1 MALYELSIE
10 PAHVVEA
17 ERVIALDGRDYPTL
31 VMHWESRL
39 FDQPWETTL
48 VLDYTIALPPLGAG
62 GAAPAPG
69 QAAPSS
75 FIPVRVGAFVGGA
88 PTKYFYFGT
97 EMNESVPR
105 IGPEMENL
113 ATPSSTYQEFLLDDR
128 SCPIPYLK
136 LIAATPR
143 IYGNGAQDYYAPPI
157 PVERFDATPKP
168 HHLADNFPNVVAG
181 LEPITGEK
189 LIDPAIGSWTGSR
202 YVGIRQMAIL
212 RQGKVVGM
220 VRRTGKVDRDL
231 APPEVARR
239 DPNLDVRDAWVAID
253 FGTRSTVVAVR
264 GDRSGQTMIRLGT
277 LDAAV
282 RSADFENPSEIGFD
296 ALRNTTKAWRER
308 VIQPQT
314 RWDEV
319 RSGFAARELRRADG
333 VDGVKRSAAAI
344 ARLGMLREYVEKK
357 LPFQMRGY
365 SDPETNEALKKPA
378 PPVIDE
384 EGIGAHDPFDPIELY
399 AYHLGLT
406 LNHRLRGLYLRY
418 EIAMP
423 TGWPRDRRTSVL
435 VAFRR
440 GIFRSL
446 PAGLVEY
453 HDLEKLQ
460 VTDAGPTALHFV
472 ATAFRVFSIAP
483 THGPVTFAVI
493 EAGASESGMLFGV
506 LRDPTGEE
514 KRDGKERVIEY
525 LETESLPW
533 FGAERLLHRLA
544 YQVYCDHIAE
554 MSDNRVPIEK
564 PDEEEGIGGGEEL
577 LNTTPEARG
586 NRTLLIESLRPLFE
600 GDPTYRMPTM
610 IRLADEGGN
619 VREIK
624 LALNRVT
631 LRQTMD
637 AWFLKAA
644 TEFKDHVVAALQRL
658 ARGADPYEGLRII
671 LGGRM
676 SMHMALQD
684 AVTKAFPPN
693 VRIHKF
699 REPDKTNLAAPTVKT
714 ACAVGILSMR
724 FDKIGALTR
733 SEQRDAF
740 RYRVGRARHG
750 QLQDALDP
758 SVEYDAWRDMGN
770 CTKPV
775 VEVLFMRADDDGEVA
790 ADDPRVMRV
799 GCDFGVDA
807 VGQRLFMRAVGEHR
821 VEVGVSGSGDEPGQ
835 ENPRIAVDLT
845 TGMAIPL

>member
-17 ERVIALDGRDYPTL
+17 QHVIALEGRDYPTL

-39 FDQPWETTL
+39 FDQPWETTV

-62 GAAPAPG
+62 APG
-69 QAAPSS
+69 GSTA

-97 EMNESVPR
+97 EMNETVPR

-113 ATPSSTYQEFLLDDR
+113 ATPASTYQEFLLDER

-143 IYGNGAQDYYAPPI
+143 IYGNGPQDYYAPPI
-157 PVERFDATPKP
+157 PVERFDALPKP

-189 LIDPAIGSWTGSR
+189 LIDPAIGSWVGSR

-220 VRRTGKVDRDL
+220 VRRTGKIDRDQ
-231 APPEVARR
+231 APPEVSRR
-239 DPNLDVRDAWVAID
+239 DPKLDVRDAWVGID
-253 FGTRSTVVAVR
+253 FGTRSTVVAIR
-264 GDRSGQTMIRLGT
+264 GERTPLTMVRLGT
-277 LDAAV
+277 LEPAV
-282 RSADFENPSEIGFD
+282 RSADFENPSELAFES
-296 ALRNTTKAWRER
+296 LRNTTKAWRER

-319 RSGFAARELRRADG
+319 KSGFAAREVRRVDG
-333 VDGVKRSAAAI
+333 TDGVKRAAATI
-344 ARLGMLREYVEKK
+344 ARLGMLRDYVEKK
-357 LPFQMRGY
+357 LPFQLRGHA
-365 SDPETNEALKKPA
+365 DPETNEALKKPA

-406 LNHRLRGLYLRY
+406 LNHRLRGLHLRY

-423 TGWPRDRRTSVL
+423 TGWPRERRESVL

-453 HDLEKLQ
+453 HDLERLQ
-460 VTDAGPTALHFV
+460 VLDAGPTALHFV

-483 THGPVTFAVI
+483 THGPVTFAVL
-493 EAGASESGMLFGV
+493 EAGASESGLLFGV
-506 LRDPTGEE
+506 LRDPNADERRE
-514 KRDGKERVIEY
+514 GKEKVIEY
-525 LETESLPW
+525 LEPQAMPW
-533 FGAERLLHRLA
+533 FGGERLLHRLA

-554 MSDNRVPIEK
+554 MAESRIPVEK
-564 PDEEEGIGGGEEL
+564 PEEEQGIGGGEEL
-577 LNTTPEARG
+577 LTTTPEARG
-586 NRTLLIESLRPLFE
+586 NRLLLVEALRPLFE
-600 GDPTYRMPTM
+600 GDPTYRLPTM
-610 IRLADEGGN
+610 IRLADETGN
-619 VREIK
+619 VREVK
-624 LALNRVT
+624 LSLNRVA
-631 LRQTMD
+631 LRQRMD
-637 AWFLKAA
+637 AWFSQAA
-644 TEFKDHVVAALQRL
+644 GEVKEHVVAALQRL
-658 ARGADPYEGLRII
+658 ARGADPFEGLRIV

-676 SMHMALQD
+676 SMHMGLQD
-684 AVTKAFPPN
+684 AITKVFPSN

-699 REPDKTNLAAPTVKT
+699 REPDRTNLAAPTVKT
-714 ACAVGILSMR
+714 ACAVGILAMR
-724 FDKIGALTR
+724 YEKIGAFTR

-750 QLQDALDP
+750 QLLDVLDP

-790 ADDPRVMRV
+790 ADDPRVMRA
-799 GCDFGVDA
+799 GCDLGIDA
-807 VGQRLFMRAVGEHR
+807 VGQRLFLRAVGEHR
-821 VEVGVSGSGDEPGQ
+821 VEVAIGADGDQPGGDAQ
-835 ENPRIAVDLT
+835 RVAVDLT
-845 TGMAIPL
+845 TGMAIPV